1 MKQAFNQN
9 YFAGTYWKLDHIVI
23 IIYPAYKCVNK
34 LSILFIIIILGHMTF
49 IVIIL
54 GHMTFIV
61 TILGHMTWIFS
72 LQVIIISVIIV
83 IVALLV
89 YTVGYFIAQCFA
101 KRRIQN
107 TGGYGALNERVS
119 L

>member
-1 MKQAFNQN
+1 MCQQVVYFIHN
-9 YFAGTYWKLDHIVI
+9 YYSRSHDIHSYYFRSHDIHSYYSRSHDMN
-23 IIYPAYKCVNK
+23 Y
-34 LSILFIIIILGHMTF
+34 
-49 IVIIL
+49 
-54 GHMTFIV
+54 
-61 TILGHMTWIFS
+61 FS

-83 IVALLV
+83 IIALLV